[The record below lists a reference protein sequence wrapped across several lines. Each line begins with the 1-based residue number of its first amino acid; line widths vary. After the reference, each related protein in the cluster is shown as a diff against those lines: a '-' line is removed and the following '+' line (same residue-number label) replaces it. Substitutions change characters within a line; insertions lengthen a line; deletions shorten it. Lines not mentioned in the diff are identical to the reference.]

1 MATDIFTAIDTA
13 IVAALTAE
21 NINAYA
27 YESPALSKVPCATVV
42 PAGFDADYLGTDQGD
57 GFGTIAYNVRYYVSL
72 SKDAKLAWADLKTG
86 INKVRAALGVS
97 DPTLSGAVRDCRIT
111 GGRVS
116 ALTTPDGKP
125 RELMAEFDVLIRP
138 RPHIG

>member
-1 MATDIFTAIDTA
+1 MATDIFAAVDAAI
-13 IVAALTAE
+13 IAALRAE
-21 NINAYA
+21 NIAAYD
-27 YESPALSKVPCATVV
+27 YESPALSRLPCATVV
-42 PAGFDADYLGTDQGD
+42 PAGFGDDYLNTDQGD
-57 GFGTIAYNVRYYVSL
+57 GFGAIMYNVRYYVSL

-97 DPTLSGAVRDCRIT
+97 DPTLSGAVRDCRIS

-125 RELMAEFDVLIRP
+125 RELMAEFELLIRP